1 MSKEWN
7 VSHCW
12 PFCSFSLHLY
22 RCSTQEPNNEPLAG
36 SVQTEQK
43 VLAPVPEPGWCGG
56 RLVKH
61 ETTLGW
67 TVLIIAVSDLNMTTF
82 TSDFWNTQKY
92 VFICSFRLDSTCQA
106 NLISQALFCFGFVVL
121 CIFFTKKAL
130 PNQTSLDLFKDVA
143 KGFPVQILEEHTAP
157 VSECNLTPDGRRWLF
172 SLTIYFGKK
181 VTLNV
186 IFRAKC
192 DCTWKTLDK
201 LGTDQLL
208 FQLFLRFSSSSKW
221 NFFCLIFCSLSLC
234 LWLVASCSLSHS
246 FTSVDFT
253 HSLYNSA

>member
-12 PFCSFSLHLY
+12 PFCGFSLHLY

-121 CIFFTKKAL
+121 CIFFTKKGTFQS
-130 PNQTSLDLFKDVA
+130 NFS
-143 KGFPVQILEEHTAP
+143 GFIQGCCQRISCSNSWRTHSPSFWMQLE
-157 VSECNLTPDGRRWLF
+157 SWWQ
-172 SLTIYFGKK
+172 K
-181 VTLNV
+181 VT
-186 IFRAKC
+186 IFSHKLF
-192 DCTWKTLDK
+192 WKKSD
-201 LGTDQLL
+201 
-208 FQLFLRFSSSSKW
+208 S
-221 NFFCLIFCSLSLC
+221 
-234 LWLVASCSLSHS
+234 
-246 FTSVDFT
+246 
-253 HSLYNSA
+253 

>member
-22 RCSTQEPNNEPLAG
+22 RCSTQEPNSEPLAG

-67 TVLIIAVSDLNMTTF
+67 TVLMRVAVSDLNTTTF

-92 VFICSFRLDSTCQA
+92 IYICSFRLDSTCQA

-121 CIFFTKKAL
+121 CIFFTKKRHFPIKLLWIYSRML
-130 PNQTSLDLFKDVA
+130 PKDFLFKFLKNTQPQFLNATWVLMAEGDY
-143 KGFPVQILEEHTAP
+143 FLSQFILEKKWH
-157 VSECNLTPDGRRWLF
+157 LMWF
-172 SLTIYFGKK
+172 SG
-181 VTLNV
+181 LNV
-186 IFRAKC
+186 IARGKHW
-192 DCTWKTLDK
+192 TNLE
-201 LGTDQLL
+201 QI
-208 FQLFLRFSSSSKW
+208 SY
-221 NFFCLIFCSLSLC
+221 FF
-234 LWLVASCSLSHS
+234 SCSYGFLVHQSETS
-246 FTSVDFT
+246 F
-253 HSLYNSA
+253 A